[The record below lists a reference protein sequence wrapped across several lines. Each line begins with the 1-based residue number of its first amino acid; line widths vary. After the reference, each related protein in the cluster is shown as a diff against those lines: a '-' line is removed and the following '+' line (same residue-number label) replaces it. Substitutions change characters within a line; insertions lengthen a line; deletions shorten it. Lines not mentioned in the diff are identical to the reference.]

1 MVQQLSPSPSVIYP
15 LAQDTAETR
24 RLIRQSGF
32 YNPFTR
38 SLFAE
43 AGLGPGM
50 RVLDIGSGAGDV
62 ALLAAERVGPA
73 GAVVGIDRN
82 PEVLAVARE
91 RAAVAGFTH
100 LTFQVGDLES
110 IPLEEPFD
118 AIVGRLVL
126 MYQPD
131 PAATLRRLARSLRPA
146 GIVAFQDFNLTAES
160 LRTYPETPLWQRVF
174 TWLREAFV
182 RAGAE
187 TRMGDKL
194 FAAYLDAGL
203 PRPCLHLA
211 SPLGGG
217 PDWEGYALAAGVV
230 RSTLP
235 LLLRYGIATA
245 EEVQI
250 ETLEERLRA
259 EIVAAN
265 GVVKLPELV
274 SAWARIAYTE

>member
-62 ALLAAERVGPA
+62 ALLAAERVGPT

-187 TRMGDKL
+187 TRMGRQTLRGISRRGLAKAL
-194 FAAYLDAGL
+194 PAPRLTAGRWPRLGGLRAGGRGGAQHAALATAVRDRDGRGGADRDAG
-203 PRPCLHLA
+203 
-211 SPLGGG
+211 GT
-217 PDWEGYALAAGVV
+217 AARGDRRRQRRRQVAGT
-230 RSTLP
+230 R
-235 LLLRYGIATA
+235 
-245 EEVQI
+245 
-250 ETLEERLRA
+250 ERLGKDR
-259 EIVAAN
+259 
-265 GVVKLPELV
+265 LH
-274 SAWARIAYTE
+274 

>member
-62 ALLAAERVGPA
+62 ALLAAERVGPT

-187 TRMGDKL
+187 TRMGVRHISTRACQGPACTSPHRW
-194 FAAYLDAGL
+194 AAAPTGRATRWRPGWCAARCPCYCGTGSRR
-203 PRPCLHLA
+203 PRRCRSRRWRNGCARRSSPPTA
-211 SPLGGG
+211 SSSC
-217 PDWEGYALAAGVV
+217 
-230 RSTLP
+230 RNS
-235 LLLRYGIATA
+235 
-245 EEVQI
+245 
-250 ETLEERLRA
+250 
-259 EIVAAN
+259 
-265 GVVKLPELV
+265 
-274 SAWARIAYTE
+274 